1 MLGTSSQVP
10 TRHRNHNGYLLR
22 WDGEG
27 LLFDPGDGNSC
38 WPVRRQVSVI
48 GGDSV
53 AMQAVQRSTRRNLS
67 TAGSRNRRSIGTL
80 QPAAWVWSVQRGRAA
95 RLAAEQSPESSSA
108 RISRAPSERQL
119 RSAQGEDAHTC
130 WSGALDLG
138 NHKFLADL
146 GHGDSLRQQAPT
158 VNPCSAVLHS
168 PSPNARR
175 ARYGLRWED
184 AEVAEDAGVAQ
195 ARMLVGLLRYPST
208 VAVALCVD
216 GRPVDELSI
225 RPHRGDPS
233 RRIAASVL
241 RGAPTPRRPLSPI
254 PRSA

>member
-53 AMQAVQRSTRRNLS
+53 AMQAVQRSTRRDLS

-195 ARMLVGLLRYPST
+195 ARMLVGCCVSPVDGGR
-208 VAVALCVD
+208 ALFVD
-216 GRPVDELSI
+216 GRHCL
-225 RPHRGDPS
+225 
-233 RRIAASVL
+233 AL
-241 RGAPTPRRPLSPI
+241 
-254 PRSA
+254 

>member
-1 MLGTSSQVP
+1 
-10 TRHRNHNGYLLR
+10 
-22 WDGEG
+22 
-27 LLFDPGDGNSC
+27 
-38 WPVRRQVSVI
+38 
-48 GGDSV
+48 
-53 AMQAVQRSTRRNLS
+53 MQAVQRSTRRDLS

-195 ARMLVGLLRYPST
+195 ARMLVGLLRDEIAAISDKLKAPDSDVHRRTEHGHHRRVRRAAVLRRQFYEAHRLLDGLYRRFPERSMLHTLCGQPGEECLSCRSTT
-208 VAVALCVD
+208 VAPTASATSIQYAT
-216 GRPVDELSI
+216 RPPCRYS
-225 RPHRGDPS
+225 
-233 RRIAASVL
+233 
-241 RGAPTPRRPLSPI
+241 
-254 PRSA
+254 